1 MTVTRRMQLLAAAAL
16 ILAAPLGACGKK
28 GSLKAPEGQKS
39 QYTYPLTYPVPAT
52 VVPPPP
58 GEEEANAGPSFLSPF
73 PRSWTTTTTY
83 GSTAP

>member
-1 MTVTRRMQLLAAAAL
+1 MLAAAAL

-28 GSLKAPEGQKS
+28 GSLKVPEGQES
-39 QYTYPLTYPVPAT
+39 QYTYPLTYPAPET
-52 VVPPPP
+52 VVPPP

-73 PRSWTTTTTY
+73 PKSRTTTTTY